1 MEVEAKKQ
9 IDRNYYVFDVYHG
22 DENRVLVASSVY
34 GEARHLACD
43 EYRKEHNIDGSN
55 FEQNHFVFHLVG
67 IAAIDNSTGEEKIIT
82 FREYNL
88 DPDRYTIRGMNH
100 DFYQ

>member
-9 IDRNYYVFDVYHG
+9 VDRNYYVFDVYYDDG
-22 DENRVLVASSVY
+22 ENKVLVKEKVY
-34 GEARHLACD
+34 GEARHLACA
-43 EYRKEHNIDGSN
+43 EYRKEHGIDGSN

-67 IAAIDNSTGEEKIIT
+67 IVAIDNNTGEEKIIT

-88 DPDRYTIRGMNH
+88 DPDRYTIR
-100 DFYQ
+100 YES